1 MNRKLLGILVIVS
14 GILILVGVVY
24 VVFLGKNPLD
34 IFSKKTVE
42 PTVEVATT
50 TEETKVNKGKSA
62 AMEAVIRER
71 KAPSGDEIPTEE
83 AIKRNEVRSFNKEDL
98 TRLAS
103 SFAERFGSY
112 SNHSNFS
119 NVIDLKV
126 FMTEKMQRWAD
137 SYVAEQ
143 RKKNLSDAMYY
154 GVTAKAIEKEVKEFD
169 DNVGVAS
176 VLVTTRRRE
185 YSGSTI
191 NLSNTFNQAIL
202 IKFINENGAW
212 KVDSA
217 TWQDR

>member
-1 MNRKLLGILVIVS
+1 VIVS

-24 VVFLGKNPLD
+24 VIILGKNPLD
-34 IFSKKTVE
+34 LFSKDNVE
-42 PTVEVATT
+42 ELVEVATS
-50 TEETKVNKGKSA
+50 TEETKINKGKTP

-71 KAPSGDEIPTEE
+71 QAPSGNEVPVEE
-83 AIKRNEVRSFNKEDL
+83 KIKRNEVRSFNKEDL

-119 NVIDLKV
+119 NIIDLKV

-137 SYVAEQ
+137 AYVTEQ
-143 RKKNLSDAMYY
+143 RKNNLADALYC
-154 GVTAKAIEKEVKEFD
+154 GITAKAIEKEVKEFD

-185 YSGSTI
+185 YSGSTN
-191 NLSNTFNQAIL
+191 NLSDTFNQAVL
-202 IKFINENGAW
+202 IRFINENGAW